1 MSHDVC
7 YFYNYHL
14 SVGFYQNIIKYL
26 LCRPYEDGMILTKF
40 EETPIMSTYL
50 LAIIVSDLATL
61 DTNINSKISIYAP
74 VRVRN
79 YE

>member
-1 MSHDVC
+1 
-7 YFYNYHL
+7 
-14 SVGFYQNIIKYL
+14 
-26 LCRPYEDGMILTKF
+26 MILTKF

-50 LAIIVSDLATL
+50 LAIIVSDLTTL
-61 DTNINSKISIYAP
+61 DANINSKISIYAP